1 MGHTVGA
8 LFAWVCSVLKTVV
21 VGHGEFQASVCV
33 LERGVGREREISDLV
48 LSWAPGVQ
56 SAGFCASLAIW
67 PPAPV
72 QGAVTIGDTL
82 ALRHLMDHRT

>member
-33 LERGVGREREISDLV
+33 LERGVGREREISNLE
-48 LSWAPGVQ
+48 LSWAPGVLG
-56 SAGFCASLAIW
+56 SV
-67 PPAPV
+67 PAWLS
-72 QGAVTIGDTL
+72 GL
-82 ALRHLMDHRT
+82 LHLFRVL